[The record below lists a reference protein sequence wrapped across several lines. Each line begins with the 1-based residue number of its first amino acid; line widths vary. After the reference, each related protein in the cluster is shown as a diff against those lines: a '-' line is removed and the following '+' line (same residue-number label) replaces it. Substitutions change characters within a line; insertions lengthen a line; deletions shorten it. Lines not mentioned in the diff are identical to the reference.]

1 MLNYCNLFRMSGAE
15 FSNLYAILPFTK
27 SIKVKKVNLV
37 SVFGKF
43 VLILNTDSYENYTA
57 SF

>member
-1 MLNYCNLFRMSGAE
+1 MSSTE
-15 FSNLYAILPFTK
+15 FSDLYAILPFTK

-37 SVFGKF
+37 SVFDKF
-43 VLILNTDSYENYTA
+43 VLILNLDPCENYTA

>member
-1 MLNYCNLFRMSGAE
+1 MSYAE
-15 FSNLYAILPFTK
+15 FSDLCAILPFTK

-37 SVFGKF
+37 SIFGKF
-43 VLILNTDSYENYTA
+43 VLILNTDPYENYTA